1 MAAACLQLVAVVAAA
16 AAVLCLLKCSFTDPI
31 ISTA

>member
-1 MAAACLQLVAVVAAA
+1 MAAARLQLVAVVAV
-16 AAVLCLLKCSFTDPI
+16 AVLCLLKCSFTDPI